1 MPVVETSADQI
12 RRRLDLEIQLAA
24 QLRLAGRTER
34 PALYRACYDR
44 YYSEFPE
51 VHREAPEL
59 ERRVTAYEAAFT
71 RRFLRP
77 EDVVAELGPGR
88 CDLAFALAAHVSQVI
103 GIDVSEVVS
112 AGSCRPAN
120 FRLLLGDGIHIPL
133 AGDSVNLV
141 VSAQL
146 MEHVHPEDAEEQLHE
161 VWRVL
166 RPGGRYVCVTPNR
179 LHGPH
184 DDSRFAGDLPILGGT
199 FVATGFHLKEYTN
212 AELATLFRRA
222 GFRRLRAYA
231 GARGRY
237 VPLPVPA
244 VTMLERAAR
253 NIPVRAR
260 SGMALLRI
268 LLGNRMVAQK

>member
-1 MPVVETSADQI
+1 MRIADTSADQI
-12 RRRLDLEIQLAA
+12 RNRLDLEVQLAA
-24 QLRLAGRTER
+24 QLRRAERAQR

-51 VHREAPEL
+51 VHQEAPER
-59 ERRVTAYEAAFT
+59 EQRITAYEATFA
-71 RRFLRP
+71 RRFLKP
-77 EDVVAELGPGR
+77 EDVVVELGPGR
-88 CDLAFALAAHVSQVI
+88 CYLAFALAAHVREVI

-112 AGSCRPAN
+112 AATGRPAN
-120 FRLLLGDGIHIPL
+120 FRLLLGDGVHIPL
-133 AGDSVNLV
+133 ANDSTDLV

-146 MEHVHPEDAEEQLHE
+146 MEHVHPDDAEEQLRE
-161 VWRVL
+161 IWRVL

-179 LHGPH
+179 LYGPH
-184 DDSRFAGDLPILGGT
+184 DDSRFADNLPIVDGT

-212 AELATLFRRA
+212 AELAALFRRA

-244 VTMLERAAR
+244 VTLLERALR
-253 NIPVRAR
+253 RIPVRVR
-260 SGMALLRI
+260 SRINLLR
-268 LLGNRMVAQK
+268 LVLGSRMVAEK